1 MIFKLL
7 LKNYFTTI
15 ISIILILSFIDTAF
29 ITLYLN
35 SYDFRSSIY
44 TSVAFISIISVYCIG
59 YFLILKFIDDYN
71 LTSKKKFEIR
81 ILNYIFYGISIII
94 IVLSLQVLFLQKFSL
109 YLYELIIFINYSI
122 SIIIFLFLIKKIL
135 AWYLL
140 TKNFFIL
147 NYVLGIVSFIITE
160 ILTII
165 KVIIESLNDPLLI
178 SPIRNPWNA
187 FSSSDIVVGNLLY
200 ISYFSNIIILW
211 IATVSFIKNY
221 SNITGKLKFVLLI
234 TLPLIIFLGPLEINI
249 FHFLDE
255 LRLENQT
262 LAKNINIFL
271 FGGIRQIGG
280 VFFAISFFIL
290 IRNIHNNQLNTA
302 LLLAA
307 MGIILFFSANQ
318 NSLLKMIPYPPFG
331 IGLTILIPLSS
342 FLLYLGFYNI
352 AITSKHSVIKEIVT
366 SFLSKD
372 QKKFFQDINFY
383 EVNNVVSHVN
393 NKIEN
398 MPQEVQEE
406 FKEINMEELTKMVR
420 NIMEEKKFQKN

>member
-290 IRNIHNNQLNTA
+290 IRNIHNNQLNNA

-406 FKEINMEELTKMVR
+406 FKEINMEELTKMVQD
-420 NIMEEKKFQKN
+420 IMEEKKFQKN

>member
-15 ISIILILSFIDTAF
+15 IFIILILSFIDTAF
-29 ITLYLN
+29 VTLYLN

-109 YLYELIIFINYSI
+109 YLYELIIFINYLL

-147 NYVLGIVSFIITE
+147 NYVLAIVSFIITE

-165 KVIIESLNDPLLI
+165 KVIIESSNDPFLI

-187 FSSSDIVVGNLLY
+187 FSSNDIVVGNILY
-200 ISYFSNIIILW
+200 ISYF
-211 IATVSFIKNY
+211 
-221 SNITGKLKFVLLI
+221 
-234 TLPLIIFLGPLEINI
+234 
-249 FHFLDE
+249 
-255 LRLENQT
+255 
-262 LAKNINIFL
+262 
-271 FGGIRQIGG
+271 
-280 VFFAISFFIL
+280 
-290 IRNIHNNQLNTA
+290 
-302 LLLAA
+302 
-307 MGIILFFSANQ
+307 
-318 NSLLKMIPYPPFG
+318 
-331 IGLTILIPLSS
+331 
-342 FLLYLGFYNI
+342 
-352 AITSKHSVIKEIVT
+352 
-366 SFLSKD
+366 
-372 QKKFFQDINFY
+372 
-383 EVNNVVSHVN
+383 
-393 NKIEN
+393 
-398 MPQEVQEE
+398 
-406 FKEINMEELTKMVR
+406 
-420 NIMEEKKFQKN
+420 

>member
-15 ISIILILSFIDTAF
+15 VFIILILSFIDTAF
-29 ITLYLN
+29 VTLYLN

-44 TSVAFISIISVYCIG
+44 TSIAFMSIISVYCIG

-71 LTSKKKFEIR
+71 LTSKKKFETR

-94 IVLSLQVLFLQKFSL
+94 IVLSLQILFWQKFSL
-109 YLYELIIFINYSI
+109 YLYELIIFTNYLL
-122 SIIIFLFLIKKIL
+122 SIIIFLFLTKKIL

-140 TKNFFIL
+140 TKNLFIL
-147 NYVLGIVSFIITE
+147 NYVLAIVSFVITE

-165 KVIIESLNDPLLI
+165 KVLIESLNDPFLI

-187 FSSSDIVVGNLLY
+187 FSSSDIVIGNLLY

-211 IATVSFIKNY
+211 IATASFIKNY
-221 SNITGKLKFVLLI
+221 SNITGKLKFVILI
-234 TLPLIIFLGPLEINI
+234 TLPLVIFLGPLEINI

-290 IRNIHNNQLNTA
+290 IRNIHNNQLNNA
-302 LLLAA
+302 LIVAA

-393 NKIEN
+393 DKIEN
-398 MPQEVQEE
+398 MPQEVQQE
-406 FKEINMEELTKMVR
+406 FKEINIEDLTKMVR

>member
-71 LTSKKKFEIR
+71 LISKKKFEIR

>member
-1 MIFKLL
+1 MLL
-7 LKNYFTTI
+7 
-15 ISIILILSFIDTAF
+15 LSFIDTAF
-29 ITLYLN
+29 VTLYLN

-109 YLYELIIFINYSI
+109 YLYEVIIFINYLL
-122 SIIIFLFLIKKIL
+122 SIIIFFFLIKKIL

-147 NYVLGIVSFIITE
+147 NYVLAIVSFIITE

-165 KVIIESLNDPLLI
+165 KVIIESSNDPFFI

-187 FSSSDIVVGNLLY
+187 FSSNDIVVGNLLY

-211 IATVSFIKNY
+211 IATASFIKNY

-234 TLPLIIFLGPLEINI
+234 TLPLIIFVGPLEINI

-271 FGGIRQIGG
+271 FGGIRQVAGL
-280 VFFAISFFIL
+280 FFAISFFIL
-290 IRNIHNNQLNTA
+290 IRNIHNNQVNNA

-352 AITSKHSVIKEIVT
+352 AITTKHNVIKEIVT

-383 EVNNVVSHVN
+383 EVNSVVGHVN

-398 MPQEVQEE
+398 MPQDIQHE
-406 FKEINMEELTKMVR
+406 FKEINIEELTKIVP